1 MTANS
6 ARSRRKSKLEPI
18 SLAELADT
26 PGMSGFC
33 TFLTRTADEAVQ
45 VLDRVERETAS
56 KAPPVAESPG
66 EPEVATD
73 HPLPE
78 VEVAASVC
86 EAPPVLDSPSVSP
99 INMDTAGVFPT
110 PTLPGTAHRSD
121 SLVILESPAV
131 FKAAPAFRTVSPQIA
146 RRFQPLENARVKAA
160 VLAQDGHTMA
170 EQIIYSALFHAAEG
184 QAAFHDVA
192 VGNRWLMARTGLSE
206 RTVQLNLKSLQLK
219 LSIEIVRRHN
229 PDTNEP
235 TVYRVY
241 SFESILERR
250 RAAGLDMVAKK
261 RGGGVRLLSSKPP
274 APLNAPGVFKP

>member
-56 KAPPVAESPG
+56 KAPPVAEPPAHPERVSDDAPP
-66 EPEVATD
+66 EPEVS
-73 HPLPE
+73 
-78 VEVAASVC
+78 ASVYD
-86 EAPPVLDSPSVSP
+86 APPVSNSPSVP
-99 INMDTAGVFPT
+99 AINKDTAGASST
-110 PTLPGTAHRSD
+110 PTVLAAPHHFD
-121 SLVILESPAV
+121 SLVLLEAPVV
-131 FKAAPAFRTVSPQIA
+131 FKAAPVIKTASPQIA
-146 RRFQPLENARVKAA
+146 RRFQPLQNARVKAA

-170 EQIIYSALFHAAEG
+170 EQIIFSALCNAAEG
-184 QAAFHDVA
+184 QGAFQDVA
-192 VGNRWLMARTGLSE
+192 VGNRWIMARTGLSE

-219 LSIEIVRRHN
+219 LSIEILRRHN

-241 SFESILERR
+241 NFESILDRR

-261 RGGGVRLLSSKPP
+261 RGGGVRLLSSKPS
-274 APLNAPGVFKP
+274 AQSNAPAVSKA